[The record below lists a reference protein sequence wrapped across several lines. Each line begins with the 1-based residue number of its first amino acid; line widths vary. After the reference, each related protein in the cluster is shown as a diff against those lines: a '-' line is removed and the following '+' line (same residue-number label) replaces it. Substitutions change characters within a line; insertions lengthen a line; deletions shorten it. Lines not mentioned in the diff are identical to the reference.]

1 MTTETPT
8 HIVSPFNGPV
18 EIGLRALCVL
28 TTAFPAAYALQRLVV
43 FDYFLVHSDDIE
55 GGPEGLHPRTPHRG
69 GEILV
74 RRGAIQDGLTLYG
87 SRGLI
92 ERVYKGGGIFF
103 ASNTAIGDAR
113 LGVSMTLL
121 SFTAVVLG
129 GVSTFGGRGTF
140 VGGAVGAAVLAMTS
154 SAFSFL
160 DYPPQAELYLTGGL
174 TLVAIGLFSRIRVG
188 GSAS

>member
-8 HIVSPFNGPV
+8 NVVSPFNGPV

-74 RRGAIQDGLTLYG
+74 RRGVIQDGLTLYE

-92 ERVYKGGGIFF
+92 ERVYRGGGIFF
-103 ASNTAIGDAR
+103 AATDR
-113 LGVSMTLL
+113 
-121 SFTAVVLG
+121 
-129 GVSTFGGRGTF
+129 
-140 VGGAVGAAVLAMTS
+140 
-154 SAFSFL
+154 SADFL
-160 DYPPQAELYLTGGL
+160 DTLSTEYLAGLRDRADWVVNSFGALDDTELDSMVRERIGTWGAE
-174 TLVAIGLFSRIRVG
+174 FSMESVLWTEE
-188 GSAS
+188 AS

>member
-1 MTTETPT
+1 MTTATPT
-8 HIVSPFNGPV
+8 YFISPFNGPV

-74 RRGAIQDGLTLYG
+74 RRGVIQDGLTLYE

-92 ERVYKGGGIFF
+92 ERVYKNGGIFF
-103 ASNTAIGDAR
+103 AATDK
-113 LGVSMTLL
+113 
-121 SFTAVVLG
+121 
-129 GVSTFGGRGTF
+129 
-140 VGGAVGAAVLAMTS
+140 
-154 SAFSFL
+154 SADFL
-160 DYPPQAELYLTGGL
+160 DTLSTEYLKGLRERADWVVDSFGLFDDAELDAM
-174 TLVAIGLFSRIRVG
+174 VRDRIGIWGAEFSMESVLWTEE
-188 GSAS
+188 AS